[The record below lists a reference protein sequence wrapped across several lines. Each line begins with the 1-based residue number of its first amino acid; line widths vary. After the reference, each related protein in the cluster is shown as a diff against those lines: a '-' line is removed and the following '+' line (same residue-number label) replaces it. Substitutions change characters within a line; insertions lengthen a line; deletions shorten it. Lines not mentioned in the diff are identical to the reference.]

1 MKKNLI
7 VSTIA
12 IGIVG
17 LIIWRLA
24 ANKQTINERNQP
36 ATVKNVLIPIST
48 APVIEKIKQ
57 VSLIKTGILT
67 PFKEAKLLS
76 SSSGTVKQVRFNLG
90 DNVRKGQILAVID
103 TKLLELDLQKSLS
116 NLSKL
121 KRDLQNYTELL
132 EGKAATQDKVNEV
145 RQQYTEA
152 ANQVDQLKKQITDAQ
167 IKAPIDGVISIK
179 KLEEGMF
186 VSANT
191 ELGTI
196 VNLSQL
202 KVQVNLTEA
211 EVYQIAIGQHIKF
224 STDVFPGKSFSGRI
238 TYISPQAN
246 EAYNY
251 QVEII
256 SSPDKSLQLRSG
268 TFVYADFSKKTAQ
281 KILLIPRDA
290 LNASIQDAAVYIIDN
305 GRVILRKIKVGEEY
319 DRQIEVTSGLQKGEQ
334 VVTSGQINLQEGSL
348 VNISK

>member
-7 VSTIA
+7 ISTIA

-36 ATVKNVLIPIST
+36 ATLKNVLIPVST
-48 APVIEKIKQ
+48 APVIEQIRQ
-57 VSLIKTGILT
+57 VSLTKTGTLK

-76 SSSGTVKQVRFNLG
+76 SSSGTVEQVRFNLG
-90 DNVRKGQILAVID
+90 DNVRKGQILAVMD

-116 NLSKL
+116 NLTKL

-132 EGKAATQDKVNEV
+132 EGKAATQDKVNDV

-152 ANQVDQLKKQITDAQ
+152 ENQVDQLKKQITDAQ
-167 IKAPIDGVISIK
+167 VKAPIDGVISIK

-211 EVYQIAIGQHIKF
+211 EVYQITIGQSIKL

-256 SSPDKSLQLRSG
+256 ASPDKSVQLRSG
-268 TFVYADFSKKTAQ
+268 TFVYADFSNKTTQ

-290 LNASIQDAAVYIIDN
+290 LNGSIQDAAVYIFDN
-305 GRVILRKIKVGEEY
+305 GRVMLRKIKVGEEY
-319 DRQIEVTSGLQKGEQ
+319 GQQIEVTSGLQKGEQ

-348 VNISK
+348 VNVSK